1 MFDKKTVLNDI
12 FAVGNAQ
19 TKEEYT
25 QVVVSRVLF
34 YIAINRKLV
43 GAMYLQTALEN
54 LCLQEKSIIHLRKD
68 VYEPLSKQYSASA
81 TSVERAM
88 RGCIHGCHNQGD
100 LLKLNDLFGCQVF
113 DAQYAPTNGE
123 FLSMVTSLITFVSRD
138 YAPNFCK

>member
-1 MFDKKTVLNDI
+1 MTKKIVWTVVI
-12 FAVGNAQ
+12 A
-19 TKEEYT
+19 
-25 QVVVSRVLF
+25 VLF
-34 YIAINRKLV
+34 V

-138 YAPNFCK
+138 YAPNF